1 LLNKAKRRLSNFLKE
16 KSKETRQNMRTKF
29 IAIAVLALVLLT
41 AASVDAKNII
51 KVGKDI
57 NISNDQQVNNAVA
70 IAGQITVSGLVENNL
85 VTVGGSIVLT
95 NEAVIR
101 GNVVCIGGVV
111 VQGNGAQVYGNITEI
126 NSSNISSVV
135 ASAFRGDMDV
145 WSWLVDIIYFCF
157 FAMMLTLAL
166 LMAILFPRPLNA
178 IVNSIQGNKTKS
190 FFCGALATLMIAPF
204 FMLLVFSFIGI
215 PLIPLAFA
223 VLLSA
228 FMFGFI
234 GVSAL
239 LGNFVLTK
247 IFHRQNI
254 SLVAETLLG
263 LILWWFIGWMPFY
276 IGMIIKTVVIT
287 IGLGGVFLAIFR
299 HRHNHV
305 TPPPITGDHVESTM
319 V

>member
-1 LLNKAKRRLSNFLKE
+1 MRKNIRR
-16 KSKETRQNMRTKF
+16 KF
-29 IAIAVLALVLLT
+29 IAIAILMLIFIA

-57 NISNDQQVNNAVA
+57 NIGNDQIVNNAVA
-70 IAGQITVSGLVENNL
+70 IASQITVNGLVENNV

-95 NEAVIR
+95 NSAVVR
-101 GNVVCIGGVV
+101 GDIICIGGVV
-111 VQGNGAQVYGNITEI
+111 VQGNGAQIFGNITEV
-126 NSSNISSVV
+126 NSSNISTALS
-135 ASAFRGDMDV
+135 SAFFGDMDA
-145 WSWLVDIIYFCF
+145 WSWLVDIIYVCF
-157 FAMMLTLAL
+157 FAMILTLAL
-166 LMAILFPRPLNA
+166 LMAVLFPRPLNA

-190 FFCGALATLMIAPF
+190 FFWGALATLMIAPF

-223 VLLSA
+223 ALLLA

-247 IFHRQNI
+247 IFHRQKK
-254 SLVAETLLG
+254 SLVGETLLG
-263 LILWWFIGWMPFY
+263 LLLWWFIGWIPFY
-276 IGMIIKTVVIT
+276 MGMIIKTVAIT
-287 IGLGGVFLAIFR
+287 IGFGGVFLAIFH
-299 HRHNHV
+299 HRHHQV